1 VSPFTLEL
9 LGITK
14 TYGAIE
20 VLHGVDFQVRPGNI
34 HALLG
39 ANGAG
44 KSTLLKIAVGA
55 TSPTSGRIVLSGQE
69 QHFSSPLEARRLGI
83 GMVFQERS
91 LIPDLSTIDNIF
103 LNGEIEQ
110 GGLIQQRAQLRE
122 TRRIFE
128 RLGVHISPS
137 VRVGQLSIADQQ
149 MVEIAKAL
157 RLASAVLILD
167 EPTAALTEREV
178 HRLFAVVRQIAKSG
192 VSIVYVSHRLAEMF
206 ELCDEATVIRDGRVV
221 LSTSMADTSLREVV
235 EAIAGGAIEGMRAL
249 ADNDL
254 RRLQLHDRSPV
265 LEVRGLEVGAK
276 LTDVSFDVRPGE
288 ILGIAGLAGSGR
300 STLLKALF
308 GLVPRRRGA
317 ICISGRQ
324 VDPSSPAMAI
334 RNGFYLIPEDRK
346 TQGLVLSHTVEANLV
361 ISILRRIC
369 LGLFISA
376 KRSAQVAL
384 ETISRLRIHP
394 SDPRRPVEWLSG
406 GNQQKVVLGKAFNAR
421 ARVLLLDEPTF
432 GVDVRSRAEITARI
446 RSFADQG
453 NGVLWVTSDLREL
466 REVAD
471 RILILADGTVRDIVP
486 NQPQPRS
493 ESELTHLIQTAAAK

>member
-1 VSPFTLEL
+1 VSPFALEL

-14 TYGAIE
+14 VYGATE
-20 VLHGVDFQVRPGNI
+20 VLHGVDLCVRPGNI

-55 TSPTSGRIVLSGQE
+55 ASPTSGRILLNGQE
-69 QHFSSPLEARRLGI
+69 RHFSSPLEARKLGI

-91 LIPDLSTIDNIF
+91 LIPDLSTVDNIF
-103 LNGEIEQ
+103 LNGEIRQ
-110 GGLIQQRAQLRE
+110 GGLIQQRAQRRE
-122 TRRIFE
+122 THRIFE
-128 RLGVHISPS
+128 RLGVHISTAA
-137 VRVGQLSIADQQ
+137 RVGQLSIADQQ

-178 HRLFAVVRQIAKSG
+178 QRLFAVLRQIARSDVG
-192 VSIVYVSHRLAEMF
+192 IVYVSHRLGEVF
-206 ELCDEATVIRDGRVV
+206 DLCDEATVIRDGRVV
-221 LSTSMADTSLREVV
+221 LSTSMAHTNLREVV
-235 EAIAGGAIEGMRAL
+235 EAIAGGAVQGLRAS
-249 ADNDL
+249 AENDL
-254 RRLQLHDRSPV
+254 SRSQVHDRLPV
-265 LEVRGLEVGAK
+265 LEVRGLDVGAK
-276 LTDVSFDVRPGE
+276 LNDISFDVRPAE

-308 GLVPRRRGA
+308 GLVPRRRGR
-317 ICISGRQ
+317 ISIGGRQ
-324 VDPSSPAMAI
+324 VDPTSPGKAI
-334 RNGFYLIPEDRK
+334 RDGFYLIPEDRK

-369 LGLFISA
+369 FGLLISA
-376 KRSAQVAL
+376 QRSAQVAVQ
-384 ETISRLRIHP
+384 TIAQLRIHP
-394 SDPRRPVEWLSG
+394 PDPGRPVEWLSG

-421 ARVLLLDEPTF
+421 AKVLLLDEPTF
-432 GVDVRSRAEITARI
+432 GVDIRSRAEISNRI
-446 RSFADQG
+446 RSFADEG

-471 RILILADGTVRDIVP
+471 RIIILADGMVRDIVT
-486 NQPQPRS
+486 NRPQPLS
-493 ESELTHLIQTAAAK
+493 ESELTHLIQTAAAR